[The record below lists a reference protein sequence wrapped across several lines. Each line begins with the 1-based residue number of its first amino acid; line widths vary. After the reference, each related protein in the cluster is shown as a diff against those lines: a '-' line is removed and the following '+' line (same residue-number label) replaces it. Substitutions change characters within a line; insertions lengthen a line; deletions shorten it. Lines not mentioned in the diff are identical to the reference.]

1 MKTFS
6 KILFAVTGLL
16 LIPAFLGLALV
27 RRFLYAR
34 TIPGATAVFVYSQV
48 IWDEVWQRPQQYA
61 WLTSTQQPV
70 IYCAPVQVHN
80 LLYLGKKWKPIRAIN
95 TDGRDLLVISPLVFS
110 GHFKSRIIH
119 EINALLIS
127 WHIRLAIKGSVRL
140 KVMVNTPFAL
150 RVIDHLRA
158 SSSVQITRLV
168 FDVIDDFTI
177 FEWSPPFG
185 KEFDQRL
192 SKNADAIIAGTHEL
206 ASARPDTPFIPCGVD
221 FDLFSSPANQPSEM
235 QQLPRPIIGYFGTI
249 SERIDL
255 DLIAKIADEFPSA
268 SVVMVG
274 PIHFASDA
282 LPRRGN
288 IHYLGLRR
296 HNDLPAFAQHYD
308 VGLIPFRLTEATI
321 RLNPVKT
328 LEYLA
333 AGLPVVA
340 TALPDLK
347 RFYADLVYLAED
359 HDQFLQQVH
368 RAINERNP
376 DFIRHGIERARKA
389 SWQSMADEMNRL
401 LFAKETHSGATPP
414 QTNSAIASADN
425 PGDPAPET
433 CP

>member
-16 LIPAFLGLALV
+16 LVPAFLGLALV
-27 RRFLYAR
+27 RRFLNAR
-34 TIPGATAVFVYSQV
+34 TIPGGAEVFVYSQV

-61 WLTSTQQPV
+61 WLTARQHPV
-70 IYCAPVQVHN
+70 IYCAPVQMHN
-80 LLYLGKKWKPIRAIN
+80 LLYLGKKWKSVRIIKN
-95 TDGRDLLVISPLVFS
+95 DGRDLLVISPLVFS

-119 EINALLIS
+119 EINALLIT
-127 WHIRLAIKGSVRL
+127 WHIRLAIKGHVQL
-140 KVMVNTPFAL
+140 KAMVNTPFAL
-150 RVIDHLRA
+150 RVIDRLDTA
-158 SSSVQITRLV
+158 PSVQITRLV

-192 SKNADAIIAGTHEL
+192 SQRADAIIAGTHEL

-221 FDLFSSPANQPSEM
+221 FDLFATSAPQPVEL
-235 QQLPRPIIGYFGTI
+235 QQLPHPIVGYFGTI

-255 DLIAKIADEFPSA
+255 DLIAKIADQFPSA

-274 PIHFASDA
+274 PVHFPSDA
-282 LPRRGN
+282 LPRRAN

-296 HNDLPAFAQHYD
+296 HNELPAFAQHFD
-308 VGLIPFRLTEATI
+308 IGLIPFRLTEATI

-376 DFIRHGIERARKA
+376 DFIQHGIDRARKA

-401 LFAKETHSGATPP
+401 LFAPETPFGGRPSLTGSTLGSTHNTS
-414 QTNSAIASADN
+414 DV
-425 PGDPAPET
+425 APEAY
-433 CP
+433 P